1 MTIHAHQPPE
11 YIAYKMRDPQ
21 WCLEQ
26 SQSIGPRCHELLTKM
41 FSHRVLDRL
50 RAAQGVVGLAKRYGP
65 ARLEA
70 ACARA
75 LYFNN
80 IQYRSIR
87 VILEK
92 GLDQSADPEA
102 CFDSLSEAYT
112 GAGRFGRNTRDL
124 FN

>member
-1 MTIHAHQPPE
+1 
-11 YIAYKMRDPQ
+11 MRDPQ
-21 WCLEQ
+21 WCLKQ
-26 SQSIGPRCHELLTKM
+26 SRDIGPRCHELITQM

-50 RAAQGVVGLAKRYGP
+50 RAAQGVVNLARRYGP

-80 IQYRSIR
+80 IQYRSVRI
-87 VILEK
+87 ILEK
-92 GLDQSADPEA
+92 GLDQSSDPEA

>member
-1 MTIHAHQPPE
+1 
-11 YIAYKMRDPQ
+11 
-21 WCLEQ
+21 
-26 SQSIGPRCHELLTKM
+26 
-41 FSHRVLDRL
+41 
-50 RAAQGVVGLAKRYGP
+50 LAKRYGP

-80 IQYRSIR
+80 TQYRSVR
-87 VILEK
+87 MILEK
-92 GLDQSADPEA
+92 GLDQSNDAQA